1 MNYISVSVSETL
13 RIRNPS
19 LTITRSD
26 SHSLSVNNQTLFT
39 MISMYI
45 KVPYRSS
52 SAIKSLEV
60 DALNSKALCTFTNGR
75 CYEYDNV
82 SKRAIINVLFNPDVS
97 LGFWVNNNLVNTQ
110 RAEQTPELSEELVE
124 QQVKTDVQLNRIGY
138 AQLAKKN
145 EEVKLPSFA

>member
-1 MNYISVSVSETL
+1 
-13 RIRNPS
+13 
-19 LTITRSD
+19 
-26 SHSLSVNNQTLFT
+26 
-39 MISMYI
+39 MYI
-45 KVPYRSS
+45 TVPYRSS
-52 SAIKSLEV
+52 SAIKDLKV

-124 QQVKTDVQLNRIGY
+124 QQVKTDVQLNKDEY
-138 AQLAKKN
+138 QLIADRFAKIERRLKN
-145 EEVKLPSFA
+145 VSEPQLPTLA

>member
-1 MNYISVSVSETL
+1 
-13 RIRNPS
+13 
-19 LTITRSD
+19 
-26 SHSLSVNNQTLFT
+26 

-75 CYEYDNV
+75 CYEYENV

-97 LGFWVNNNLVNTQ
+97 LGFWVNNNLVNTE
-110 RAEQTPELSEELVE
+110 RANQVSKLSDELFSQSLRA
-124 QQVKTDVQLNRIGY
+124 KRNKLDATLKADKLN
-138 AQLAKKN
+138 
-145 EEVKLPSFA
+145 LPAFV

>member
-1 MNYISVSVSETL
+1 M
-13 RIRNPS
+13 P
-19 LTITRSD
+19 
-26 SHSLSVNNQTLFT
+26 
-39 MISMYI
+39 SMYI
-45 KVPYRSS
+45 TVPYRSS
-52 SAIKSLEV
+52 SAIKNLQV

-124 QQVKTDVQLNRIGY
+124 QQVKTDVQLNKDEY
-138 AQLAKKN
+138 QLIADRFANIERRLKN
-145 EEVKLPSFA
+145 VSEPQLPKLV